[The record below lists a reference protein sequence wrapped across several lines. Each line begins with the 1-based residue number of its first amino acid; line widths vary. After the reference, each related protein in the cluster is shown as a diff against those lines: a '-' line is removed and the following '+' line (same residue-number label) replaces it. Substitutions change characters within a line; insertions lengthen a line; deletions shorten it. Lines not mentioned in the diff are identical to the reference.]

1 MSENPDMGHPAII
14 GMRYFM
20 NARCLCTLVAAI
32 GLMSVSLADG
42 QEQTGRLIFEV
53 ASIRPSQPGLR
64 GGSVKPLPG
73 GTGYSVQNIP
83 VKLMISLMYK
93 VPMSQIVGG
102 PDWLNSENYDIE
114 ARTDRPYGIDD
125 LHTMF
130 QSLLADR
137 LKLKFHKEI
146 KEGPVYALMID
157 KSGLKMK
164 ADGKGQNLAIPIV
177 PGAGNEFIGTRVPM
191 QYLCWWLTQQLDD
204 SRPVIDKTDLNDS
217 YDFTLAFAPELPPD
231 VPRENLPT
239 KSQDRPSI
247 FDALKEQVGLKLVA
261 QKGPVASFVID
272 HVDRPSEN

>member
-1 MSENPDMGHPAII
+1 
-14 GMRYFM
+14 
-20 NARCLCTLVAAI
+20 
-32 GLMSVSLADG
+32 
-42 QEQTGRLIFEV
+42 
-53 ASIRPSQPGLR
+53 
-64 GGSVKPLPG
+64 
-73 GTGYSVQNIP
+73 VQNIP